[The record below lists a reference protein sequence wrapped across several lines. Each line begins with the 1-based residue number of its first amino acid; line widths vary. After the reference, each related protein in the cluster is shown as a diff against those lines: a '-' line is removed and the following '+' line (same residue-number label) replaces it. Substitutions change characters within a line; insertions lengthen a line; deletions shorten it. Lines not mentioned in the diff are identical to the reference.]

1 MNRSVKIRVSGSSH
15 EKFDVWPRPYVR
27 LNEFISSNTFYP
39 SASDELLKIV
49 SGTNA
54 YVDLHIRR
62 TEQIN

>member
-1 MNRSVKIRVSGSSH
+1 MNRLTQIRVSGSSH

-49 SGTNA
+49 SGTN
-54 YVDLHIRR
+54 VHLHMRR